1 MNINNN
7 ITFTGRKEVIYG
19 LTKASEEA
27 KDAEVDRLMSIGAF
41 ASPSRNAKAQ
51 KHTSAMKAY
60 VDMVVHDD
68 AFVDTMKNIKRDKE
82 TKPIRDNLKNM
93 DTYLN
98 LKNAIRNCVKK
109 TFPNLEELSLNKL
122 WNAIIK

>member
-19 LTKASEEA
+19 LTKASQEA

-68 AFVDTMKNIKRDKE
+68 AFVDTITSITRDKE
-82 TKPIRDNLKNM
+82 TKPIRDNLKNLDAFFM
-93 DTYLN
+93 
-98 LKNAIRNCVKK
+98 LKNSIRNCAKK
-109 TFPNLEELSLNKL
+109 TFSNLEELPLSNL

>member
-19 LTKASEEA
+19 LTKASQEA
-27 KDAEVDRLMSIGAF
+27 KNAEIDKLMSIGAF
-41 ASPSRNAKAQ
+41 ASQSRNAKAHQ
-51 KHTSAMKAY
+51 HTSAMKAY

-68 AFVDTMKNIKRDKE
+68 AFVDTITNITRDKE

-98 LKNAIRNCVKK
+98 LKNAIRNCAKK

>member
-19 LTKASEEA
+19 LTKASQEA

-60 VDMVVHDD
+60 VDMVVHDN
-68 AFVDTMKNIKRDKE
+68 AFVDTITSITRDKE
-82 TKPIRDNLKNM
+82 TKPIRDNLKSLDAFFM
-93 DTYLN
+93 
-98 LKNAIRNCVKK
+98 LKNSIRNCAKK
-109 TFPNLEELSLNKL
+109 TFPKLE
-122 WNAIIK
+122 